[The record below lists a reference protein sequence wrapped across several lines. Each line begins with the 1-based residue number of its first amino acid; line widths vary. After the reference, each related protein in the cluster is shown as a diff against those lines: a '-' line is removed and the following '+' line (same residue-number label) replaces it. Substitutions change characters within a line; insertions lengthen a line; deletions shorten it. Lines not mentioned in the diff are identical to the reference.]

1 MSESTLL
8 CDTSAAVRWG
18 QRLAVFLAVLLLWGG
33 LATAPTFAQADVQI
47 IHNSGD
53 PAARVVD
60 IYIENDAGTLVET
73 LDDVEYRTATG
84 FLELPADT
92 YEITVAG
99 PNSSGPDDA
108 VVGRFGGNSLT
119 DGTDYTI
126 IANGVVNTGDFQ
138 SNPDGADI
146 AFGLDIAT
154 GARETASSTDGDV
167 EIRAAH
173 GVTDAPTVDIIEGG
187 TTLVDNASY
196 TDITGYLGATAGTF
210 TLRVT
215 GESGTPTLYTFEVD
229 LSGFADT
236 PLTVLASGFDTP
248 GDESA
253 SPLAPFTL
261 LAVAPDGTVLD
272 LGAARAQVIHNSG
285 DPDARVVDIY
295 VDGQLTLD
303 DFEYRS
309 ASPFIDLDSGVR
321 EIAVAPGNST
331 GPGDAITTFTEVVPT
346 NGSLSILA
354 NGVLSPGDFQSNPDG
369 NSTAFDLDIATGAR
383 EAANTADG
391 DVEVRAAH
399 GATDAPT
406 VDVRDGNNNV
416 LVDDASYPGI
426 TGYIGAPAQSGVT
439 LDVTNS
445 DGSTT
450 FASFTVDLSGFADTP
465 LTVLASGF
473 ASTDNEN
480 TDMGDDRPVAPL
492 TLLAIA
498 PDGTVLDLGGGE
510 AQVVHNAADPNAG
523 SVDIY
528 IDGEKPSALDGLS
541 FREAT
546 GFLPV
551 DSGVHDIAV
560 APGNSTGPGDAITT
574 FTRVI
579 PTNGSVALIANGVL
593 DPNQF
598 EDNPSGEATAFTL
611 LTETGVRQSPQTSG
625 NVEFFVVHGATD
637 APAVDAFVPGGP
649 TLADDAAYT
658 DATNYVSVATGTY
671 PVSVTGPNRTIS
683 LATFTAPLTSAGT
696 AIVVA
701 SGFYTPYND
710 PSGGNQTEPAFGL
723 LAAFADGSTTLL
735 PVQNEL
741 AINEFLAD
749 PTSSGGGVDA
759 NGDGTVDASGD
770 EFVEIVNRSGSAVD
784 LSGYRILDSDGNQYT
799 FPSNTTIPAGDAAT
813 IFGGGTPT
821 GIPGVTDTGLP
832 ALNNGGDDI
841 VLEDDQGNVVQSLT
855 YPVSGAV
862 PTSEGV
868 STARNVNAVGGFA
881 PQDAFGVQA
890 SASPGQNNDSGQ
902 ALPVEL
908 AGFAARLDG
917 SDAVLTWRTLSERNN
932 SGFEVQHRA
941 GEEDAFEQI
950 GFREGQGSTSE
961 ATAYRFR
968 VADLRPGA
976 HDFRLKQV
984 DVDGSTS
991 LTDVVTVEVALDEA
1005 FAWTRVAP
1013 NPVAGTGTLSMQV
1026 RETQEVTVELYD
1038 LLGRR
1043 VRTVHNGA
1051 LQSGHRHQM
1060 ALDAGGLAGGAY
1072 LLRADGENF
1081 SDTQRVM
1088 IVK

>member
-1 MSESTLL
+1 MSKSAPLR
-8 CDTSAAVRWG
+8 DTSAAVRWG
-18 QRLAVFLAVLLLWGG
+18 QRLAVFLAALLLWAG
-33 LATAPTFAQADVQI
+33 LTTAPTFAQADVQI

-60 IYIENDAGTLVET
+60 IYVEDNQGNLVT
-73 LDDVEYRTATG
+73 DFDDFTYRDATG
-84 FLELPADT
+84 FLELAAGD
-92 YEITVAG
+92 YEITVAQE
-99 PNSSGPDDA
+99 SSTGPDDQ
-108 VVGRFGGNSLT
+108 VVDQFSNITLN
-119 DGTDYTI
+119 DGENYTVL
-126 IANGVVNTGDFQ
+126 ANGVVNTGDFQ
-138 SNPDGADI
+138 ANPDGAD
-146 AFGLDIAT
+146 
-154 GARETASSTDGDV
+154 
-167 EIRAAH
+167 
-173 GVTDAPTVDIIEGG
+173 
-187 TTLVDNASY
+187 
-196 TDITGYLGATAGTF
+196 
-210 TLRVT
+210 
-215 GESGTPTLYTFEVD
+215 
-229 LSGFADT
+229 
-236 PLTVLASGFDTP
+236 
-248 GDESA
+248 
-253 SPLAPFTL
+253 
-261 LAVAPDGTVLD
+261 
-272 LGAARAQVIHNSG
+272 
-285 DPDARVVDIY
+285 
-295 VDGQLTLD
+295 
-303 DFEYRS
+303 
-309 ASPFIDLDSGVR
+309 
-321 EIAVAPGNST
+321 
-331 GPGDAITTFTEVVPT
+331 
-346 NGSLSILA
+346 
-354 NGVLSPGDFQSNPDG
+354 
-369 NSTAFDLDIATGAR
+369 TAFDLDIATGAR
-383 EAANTADG
+383 EAVSSMDG
-391 DVEVRAAH
+391 DVEARAAH

-426 TGYIGAPAQSGVT
+426 TGYVSAPAQSGVT
-439 LDVTNS
+439 LNVTSS

-450 FASFTVDLSGFADTP
+450 FASFDVDLSGFADTP

-473 ASTDNEN
+473 ASTGDEN
-480 TDMGDDRPVAPL
+480 TDTGDDRPVAPL
-492 TLLAIA
+492 TLLAVA
-498 PDGTVLDLGGGE
+498 PDGTVLDLGAGA
-510 AQVVHNAADPNAG
+510 AQVVHNAADPSAG
-523 SVDIY
+523 TVDIY
-528 IDGEKPSALDGLS
+528 VDGQKPAPLDDLS
-541 FREAT
+541 FQNAT

-551 DSGVHDIAV
+551 DSGVRTIKV
-560 APGNSTGPGDAITT
+560 AASGSTGPEDQVLAT
-574 FTRVI
+574 FTRVV

-598 EDNPSGEATAFTL
+598 EDNPSGETTAFTL
-611 LTETGVRQSPQTSG
+611 LTETGVRQTPQTSG

-658 DATNYVSVATGTY
+658 DATGYASVGTGTY
-671 PVSVTGPNRTIS
+671 SVSVTGPNRDIS

-710 PSGGNQTEPAFGL
+710 PSGGSGPAFGL
-723 LAAFADGSTTLL
+723 LAAFADGTTAVL
-735 PVQNEL
+735 PVENAL

-749 PTSSGGGVDA
+749 PTTSSGGVDA
-759 NGDGTVDASGD
+759 NGDGTVEASGD
-770 EFVEIVNRSGSAVD
+770 EFVEIINRSGSDVD
-784 LSGYRILDSDGNQYT
+784 VSGYQIVDSDGNSYT

-813 IFGGGTPT
+813 VFGGGTPT

-841 VLEDDQGNVVQSLT
+841 ILEDDQGDVVQSLT

-908 AGFAARLDG
+908 AGFSARLDG

-941 GEEDAFEQI
+941 GEKGAFEPV

-961 ATAYRFR
+961 ATSYRFR

-976 HDFRLKQV
+976 HDFRLRQV

-1043 VRTVHNGA
+1043 VRTVHSGA
-1051 LQSGHRHQM
+1051 LQSGRRHQV
-1060 ALDAGGLAGGAY
+1060 ALDAGDLAGGAY
-1072 LLRADGENF
+1072 LLRVDGENF